1 MSEERDESDD
11 RSNSKS
17 SRHHDYLVKLS
28 GIPYSTTK
36 DDIKRFLQPCHIT
49 TIHLFEDNDNPSNEC
64 FVELESEVDVTDAL
78 KKSGVYLDKKYVEVF
93 RTTDYEFNF
102 HVKHKGQVTW
112 SEPVIRMS
120 GLPFSCTMGEV
131 QNFFEN
137 IEIARNGIYIT
148 RDMADQALGDGFVA
162 FVNMTNAYKAID
174 THDQKRIQHR
184 FDWIWSFNKYAKELE
199 AADLIN
205 EKKNKGRIRYI
216 ELFPSTYEEAKKRI
230 LNDARSNAKQFVGDD
245 EDDDT
250 KIDTN
255 DTNIIINN
263 IKKDN
268 TDTNNIVQR
277 ASRSRSR
284 SRQRSRSTSR
294 DYRQREIKRRHS
306 PSVSPPPRSRPPPR
320 NMHPRSFNNNNSYR
334 RRSRSRSPVRRTSP
348 RSGEHLVKIRGMPY
362 TVVEEDVRKFF
373 PSSCQPIRIEIV
385 QDRRMKRP
393 NGDGHLYFSS
403 LEDVDEAMKCDRKY
417 MGSRYVELYFD
428 SPRYAALNNRR
439 KKPDS
444 IHRRSSRSSSRSR
457 YNRRSRSR
465 SGSGY

>member
-184 FDWIWSFNKYAKELE
+184 
-199 AADLIN
+199 
-205 EKKNKGRIRYI
+205 YI

-294 DYRQREIKRRHS
+294 DYRQREVKRRHS
-306 PSVSPPPRSRPPPR
+306 PSVSPPPRSRPLPR